1 MPAAWSRWPRRSH
14 NLIRISPRF
23 LPGVLL
29 RFDPYEIEE
38 IAGAESLWLSAIAFS
53 SRLADG

>member
-1 MPAAWSRWPRRSH
+1 
-14 NLIRISPRF
+14 
-23 LPGVLL
+23 VLL